1 MPENRKKPLLFE
13 KYPDLEANIPW
24 IKLAPLRT
32 PVKKLTILEKKLGI
46 NSLWVKCDNLT
57 SPLYGGN
64 KVRKFEFLLADA
76 KDKGYKKVMTAGGLG
91 SNHCVA
97 TATFCNQ
104 LNLKPSAVLADQP
117 ITSHVRNN
125 LLLDLYFKNEI
136 IYTDEYDKVPRDPN
150 VYYMVP
156 GGSTPLGNLGF
167 VNAALELKNQIN
179 NGDIPEPDYLFVA
192 SGSSG
197 TAAGL
202 LLGLKIAELKTKLH
216 SIQTSFAPYCSFN
229 AVRRLAKKT
238 WKLLA
243 KYYNSIPKA
252 PIEQLNFNDDYFGGE
267 YGLPTQEAIEAVK
280 LIKETEDITLETTYT
295 GKTFA
300 ALLGFVQTNKKKK
313 IKDKTILFWNTYN
326 SRDFSDILTKLDY
339 HDLPQEIHWVFE
351 NPLPDFGLEKN

>member
-1 MPENRKKPLLFE
+1 LPENRKNPLLFE
-13 KYPDLEANIPW
+13 KYPDLEADIPW

-32 PVKKLTILEKKLGI
+32 PVKKLTKLEKKLGI

-57 SPLYGGN
+57 SPIYGGN
-64 KVRKFEFLLADA
+64 KVRKLEFLLAEA
-76 KDKGYKKVMTAGGLG
+76 KDKGYKKVITAGGLG

-104 LNLKPSAVLADQP
+104 LKLKPSAVLINQP

-136 IYTDEYDKVPRDPN
+136 IYTDAYDKIPRDPD

-156 GGSTPLGNLGF
+156 GGSTPLGTLGF
-167 VNAALELKNQIN
+167 VNAALELKNQMN

-202 LLGLKIAELKTKLH
+202 LLGIKIAELETKLH
-216 SIQTSFAPYCSFN
+216 TIQTSFAPYSSFN

-238 WKLLA
+238 WKLIA
-243 KYYNSIPKA
+243 NYQNSIPKA
-252 PIEQLNFNDDYFGGE
+252 PIEQLNFNEDYFGGE
-267 YGLPTQEAIEAVK
+267 YGLPTQEGIEAVK
-280 LIKETEDITLETTYT
+280 LIKETEDIKLETTYT

-300 ALLGFVQTNKKKK
+300 ALLGFVRANKKKK

-326 SRDFSDILTKLDY
+326 SRDFSDILTKIDY
-339 HDLPQEIHWVFE
+339 HDLPQELHWVFE